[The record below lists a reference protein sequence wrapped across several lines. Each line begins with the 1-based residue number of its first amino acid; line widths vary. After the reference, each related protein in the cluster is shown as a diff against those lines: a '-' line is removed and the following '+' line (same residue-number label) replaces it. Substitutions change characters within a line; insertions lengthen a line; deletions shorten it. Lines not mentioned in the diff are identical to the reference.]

1 MATQLLAIGHRGR
14 SPQISQDQI
23 PNLNAGILKA
33 QQFGNDWYVN
43 SASTATSNS
52 GDGATPAAAK
62 TTLAAALALTSSGDR
77 IYIAPGH
84 AETVSAAA
92 YLTWSQSGVTVIGLG
107 VGANRP
113 TFTFSATASQI
124 IISGSNNILS
134 NIRVTSSIDEVV
146 LMFSVT
152 GSNVILDRVDHFE
165 TTSCQTIAFV
175 AFTTGTDCAVQNC
188 QHYQATAAAAASLW
202 ITATSNTRFRLSNN
216 VIMLAVKDDATCCV
230 FRFVTCTNILV
241 ERNTVKMTGYTANLL
256 SVTLALNTT
265 TGLTCDNRYGAD
277 VAAVTTINDLPGCRH
292 LETYCALTVDKSGI
306 LDPVVP

>member
-1 MATQLLAIGHRGR
+1 MANQLLSYGHRGR
-14 SPQISQDQI
+14 APYLDQGQI
-23 PNLNAGILKA
+23 PELNAGILKA
-33 QQFGNDWYVN
+33 QQFGNDWFVN
-43 SASTATSNS
+43 SAAAAG
-52 GDGATPAAAK
+52 GDGATPSSAK
-62 TTLAAALALTSSGDR
+62 TTLGAALALTSSGDR
-77 IYIAPGH
+77 IFIAAGH
-84 AETVSAAA
+84 TETVSAAA

-107 VGANRP
+107 NGANRP

-165 TTSCQTIAFV
+165 TASSQTIAFA

-188 QHYQATAAAAASLW
+188 NHYQATAAAAAQLW

-216 VIMLAVKDDATCCV
+216 VIMLALQDGATCCV

-241 ERNTVKMTGYTANLL
+241 NGNIVKMTGYSANLL
-256 SVTLALNTT
+256 SVALALNTT
-265 TGLTCDNRYGAD
+265 TGITCDNRYGAD
-277 VAAVTTINDLPGCRH
+277 VNAVTTINDLPGCRH
-292 LETYCALTVDKSGI
+292 METYCTLLVDKSGI
-306 LDPVVP
+306 LDPVV